1 MAGRWNDCQV
11 YLLYIVIMEK
21 KEKKGFWASLFGK
34 KSCGCGCGCGEFV
47 VPSEAL
53 PSGVGEASAPKGGA
67 VKEVLVLGTGCAKCK
82 ATFATLERVVD
93 ECCPGVKLSKVEDLE
108 EIMRYQVMA
117 TPAVVVDGRVVMKG
131 RVPSESEARQLL
143 GVK

>member
-1 MAGRWNDCQV
+1 
-11 YLLYIVIMEK
+11 MEVQIQMNIR
-21 KEKKGFWASLFGK
+21 L
-34 KSCGCGCGCGEFV
+34 
-47 VPSEAL
+47 
-53 PSGVGEASAPKGGA
+53 A
-67 VKEVLVLGTGCAKCK
+67 VE
-82 ATFATLERVVD
+82 
-93 ECCPGVKLSKVEDLE
+93 VEDLE

>member
-1 MAGRWNDCQV
+1 
-11 YLLYIVIMEK
+11 MEL
-21 KEKKGFWASLFGK
+21 EEMEVMVGG
-34 KSCGCGCGCGEFV
+34 V
-47 VPSEAL
+47 V
-53 PSGVGEASAPKGGA
+53 VGE
-67 VKEVLVLGTGCAKCK
+67 
-82 ATFATLERVVD
+82 
-93 ECCPGVKLSKVEDLE
+93 VEDLE